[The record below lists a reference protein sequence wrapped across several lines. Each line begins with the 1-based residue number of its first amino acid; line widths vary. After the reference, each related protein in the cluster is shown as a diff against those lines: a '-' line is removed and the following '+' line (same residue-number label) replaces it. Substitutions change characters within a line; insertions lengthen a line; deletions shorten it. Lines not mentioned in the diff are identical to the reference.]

1 MPVLTRRAWIANA
14 GAAALCLTHANPATA
29 ATAADFAD
37 LERRSGGRLGIA
49 GYETGTGARLGY
61 RATERFPMCSTSKF
75 LITAAIL
82 SAVDQGRLHLDQR
95 IPYSR
100 ADLLSYAPITRAHLG
115 EGSMTLDALC
125 AAAIEWSDNTAANL
139 LLAEIGGPA
148 GWTRY
153 ARSIGDPLSRLDRN
167 EPTLNTAEP
176 GDPRDT
182 TTPNAM
188 LGDLDTVLL
197 GHALSPAS
205 RARLQGWMMAGTITG
220 PLMKAG
226 VPKDWRVADKS
237 GAGEHG
243 TRGDI
248 GMLLRPH
255 KAPILAAI
263 YYTGSP
269 LDMGGQNKVI
279 AAASAI
285 LAARLAG

>member
-14 GAAALCLTHANPATA
+14 SAAALCLTHANPATA

-37 LERRSGGRLGIA
+37 LERRTGGRLGVA
-49 GYETGTGARLGY
+49 AFDTGSGTRLGY
-61 RATERFPMCSTSKF
+61 RATERFPMCSTYKF
-75 LITAAIL
+75 LGAAAIL

-95 IPYSR
+95 IPYTK
-100 ADLLSYAPITRAHLG
+100 ANLLSYAPITRAHLG
-115 EGSMTLDALC
+115 DGGMTLGALC

-139 LLAEIGGPA
+139 LLAQLGGPA

-153 ARSIGDPLSRLDRN
+153 ARALGDPLSRLDRI
-167 EPTLNTAEP
+167 EPALNTAEP

-188 LGDLDTVLL
+188 LGNLDTVLL
-197 GHALSPAS
+197 GHALSSAS
-205 RARLQGWMMAGTITG
+205 RARLRGWMLAGTITG
-220 PLMKAG
+220 PLIKAG
-226 VPKDWRVADKS
+226 VPKDWQVADKS
-237 GAGEHG
+237 GAGAHG

-248 GMLLRPH
+248 GLLLPPR
-255 KAPILAAI
+255 KSPILATI

-269 LDMGGQNKVI
+269 LDMPGQNKVI

-285 LAARLAG
+285 LAARLVD